1 MTLREIP
8 LWSWL
13 GESVRGGR
21 QRGWNRLFCEE
32 GTWQKQLARK
42 FPQPHSRWQLPDHA
56 PNGGTLSVR
65 RDAFPKMERG
75 RENVHHILAPP
86 RGLLGPISDP
96 QGGCKTRGG
105 GCCCPSNNQGARRRA
120 QLRRDQLLRSLAAG
134 KVLGDARTKPR
145 KSASAERG
153 TGQAHE
159 LQSPLSLGPT

>member
-1 MTLREIP
+1 MDGISYFVRKVP
-8 LWSWL
+8 GRNSWRANFL
-13 GESVRGGR
+13 SHTQDGSGP
-21 QRGWNRLFCEE
+21 
-32 GTWQKQLARK
+32 TT
-42 FPQPHSRWQLPDHA
+42 PQMAEP
-56 PNGGTLSVR
+56 LSVR

-86 RGLLGPISDP
+86 RRLLGPISDP

-120 QLRRDQLLRSLAAG
+120 QLRRDQRLRSLAAG
-134 KVLGDARTKPR
+134 KVLGEARAKPR